1 MGQSRLSWL
10 LLNDDE
16 AASCGCGGLVNGIL
30 SLPKNMMSSPFS
42 SWPNL
47 TIAVGIAILLT
58 LVAAEIATLLLRRL
72 TNRLVRPAASQA
84 RGAQAREQQSR
95 AMAEQIYRVVSGL
108 VWAAAILSVLA
119 ELGANM
125 LPAVIVIGAAVVAIG
140 IGARD
145 FVADVLAGL
154 AIVFEDQF
162 GVGETIQVGVVT
174 GKVEQLTLR
183 RTVVRDARGAVVT
196 LGNSEIRSV
205 ANVSRDWSAAIVDIT
220 VSAEEPL
227 ERALQALE
235 TASGALRADPA
246 WSQAIVDGPR
256 VLGVQ
261 DYGRAA
267 STLRVQ
273 VRTTPLRQDEVARE
287 LRRRIQME
295 FQRHRI
301 EITTADDLDQQSIFD
316 VREEA
321 PGPKISG

>member
-1 MGQSRLSWL
+1 
-10 LLNDDE
+10 
-16 AASCGCGGLVNGIL
+16 
-30 SLPKNMMSSPFS
+30 MMSSPFT
-42 SWPNL
+42 SWPTL
-47 TIAVGIAILLT
+47 TIAVGISILLT
-58 LVAAEIATLLLRRL
+58 LVTAEVATLLLRRL
-72 TNRLVRPAASQA
+72 INRLVRTAASQA
-84 RGAQAREQQSR
+84 RAAQAREQQSR
-95 AMAEQIYRVVSGL
+95 AMADQIYRVASGF

-119 ELGANM
+119 ELGADV
-125 LPAVIVIGAAVVAIG
+125 LPAVIFVAAAIVAIG

-145 FVADVLAGL
+145 SVADVLAGL

-162 GVGETIQVGVVT
+162 TVGETIQVGVVI

-183 RTVVRDARGAVVT
+183 RTVVRDTRGALVT

-220 VSAEEPL
+220 VAAEEPL
-227 ERALQALE
+227 ERTLQALE
-235 TASGALRADPA
+235 TASGGLRADPA

-273 VRTTPLRQDEVARE
+273 VKTTPLRQDEVARE
-287 LRRRIQME
+287 LRRRIKME

-301 EITTADDLDQQSIFD
+301 EITTGDDLDQASIFD

>member
-1 MGQSRLSWL
+1 
-10 LLNDDE
+10 
-16 AASCGCGGLVNGIL
+16 
-30 SLPKNMMSSPFS
+30 MMSSPFTL
-42 SWPNL
+42 WPNF
-47 TIAVGIAILLT
+47 TIAVGISILLT
-58 LVAAEIATLLLRRL
+58 LVAAEVASLVLRRL
-72 TNRLVRPAASQA
+72 TNRLVRPATSQT
-84 RGAQAREQQSR
+84 RGAQIREQQSR
-95 AMAEQIYRVVSGL
+95 AMAQQIYRVANGF
-108 VWAAAILSVLA
+108 VWAAAVLSVLA
-119 ELGANM
+119 ELGVNV
-125 LPAVIVIGAAVVAIG
+125 LPAVIMIAAAILALG
-140 IGARD
+140 IGARTLVTD
-145 FVADVLAGL
+145 IVAGL

-162 GVGETIQVGVVT
+162 AMGETIHVGAMA

-183 RTVVRDARGAVVT
+183 RTVLRDSRGALVT

-220 VSAEEPL
+220 VGIEEPL
-227 ERALQALE
+227 ERVLQTLE
-235 TASGALRADPA
+235 TASSTLRTDPA

-261 DYGRAA
+261 DYGR
-267 STLRVQ
+267 SGPTLRVQ

-301 EITTADDLDQQSIFD
+301 EITTADDVDQPSIFD